1 MNIKKRL
8 ISDDYTSFI
17 SFLLGKKTFKRKV
30 SIKDQKLVM
39 DEYGNISMNY
49 SNPDVVKGIEARINE
64 FQNIPFSEDI
74 QIHHKNFAG

>member
-8 ISDDYTSFI
+8 VSNDYTSFI

-49 SNPDVVKGIEARINE
+49 SNPDVVKGIEASINE
-64 FQNIPFSEDI
+64 FQHISFAEDI
-74 QIHHKNFAG
+74 QIHHKNVAG